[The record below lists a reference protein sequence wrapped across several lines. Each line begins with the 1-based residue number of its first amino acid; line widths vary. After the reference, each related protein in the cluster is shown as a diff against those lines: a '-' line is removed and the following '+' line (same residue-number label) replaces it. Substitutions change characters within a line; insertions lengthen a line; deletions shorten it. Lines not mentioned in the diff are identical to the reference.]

1 MNIRQLF
8 GIIKLGDMMKKKIIM
23 HIDVNNAFLSWT
35 AVDMLHKGSKID
47 IRNRYAVIG
56 GDEAT
61 RHGIVLAKSMP
72 AKKKG
77 VVTAETLYSARK
89 KCPYLEVYPPE
100 FKVYKK
106 YSDRM
111 YTYLC
116 NYSKKI
122 ERYSIDECFIDYTDS
137 YQKFGDPVKLAY
149 KIKNEI
155 RDNFGFTVNVG
166 VGDNK
171 LLAKMASDFSKPD
184 KVHTLFM
191 DEIKEKMWPLNVD
204 DLFMI
209 GKSSSKKLH
218 ELNINTIGELANT
231 PLEFL
236 VRHFKSMGKM
246 MWEYANGI
254 DNSEVETERGSP
266 KSISTSVVLPYDYT
280 NVEEIRK
287 VLRELSCDTG
297 RRLRYKKMYAAN
309 VSIWIKYH
317 DFTKIS
323 KQLTLNRL
331 INSDN
336 DIYDNACKL
345 LDKIYNPDGDK
356 KVRSL
361 CVGVANL
368 TDTYKV
374 QLSLLEN
381 NLKEDNID
389 DELKKTLENIKR
401 RYGDKSITYADRIG
415 K

>member
-1 MNIRQLF
+1 MAMKR
-8 GIIKLGDMMKKKIIM
+8 IIL
-23 HIDVNNAFLSWT
+23 HIDCNNAFLSWT
-35 AVDMLHKGSKID
+35 AVNMLHNGAKVD

-122 ERYSIDECFIDYTDS
+122 ERYSIDECFMDYTDS
-137 YQKFGDPVKLAY
+137 YSKYGDPVKLAY

-184 KVHTLFM
+184 KVHTLFTN
-191 DEIKEKMWPLNVD
+191 EIKEKMWPLDVN

-209 GKSSSKKLH
+209 GKASSKRLH

-231 PLEFL
+231 DIEFL
-236 VRHFKSMGKM
+236 MRHFKSMGRM

-254 DNSEVETERGSP
+254 DNSEVESERGNP

-280 NVEEIRK
+280 NVEEIK
-287 VLRELSCDTG
+287 KILKDLSIDTG
-297 RRLRYKKMYAAN
+297 RRLRNKKMYAPN
-309 VSIWIKYH
+309 VSIWIKFH

-323 KQLTLNRL
+323 KQITLDKL

-336 DIYDNACKL
+336 DIYDYACKL

-361 CVGVANL
+361 CVGVSNL
-368 TDTYKV
+368 TDQYKV

-381 NLKEDNID
+381 NLKEENIN
-389 DELKKTLENIKR
+389 DELKKTLEDIKR
-401 RYGDKSITYADRIG
+401 KYGDKSITYADKLHI
-415 K
+415 

>member
-1 MNIRQLF
+1 MER
-8 GIIKLGDMMKKKIIM
+8 IIL
-23 HIDVNNAFLSWT
+23 HIDCNNAFLSWT
-35 AVDMLHKGSKID
+35 AVDMLNKGAKVD

-56 GDEAT
+56 VDEAT

-89 KCPYLEVYPPE
+89 KCPYLEVYPPN

-116 NYSKKI
+116 NYSKVI
-122 ERYSIDECFIDYTDS
+122 ERYSIDECFVDYTDS
-137 YQKFGDPVKLAY
+137 YKIYGDPVKLAY

-166 VGDNK
+166 VGNNK

-184 KVHTLFM
+184 KVHTLFNN
-191 DEIKEKMWPLNVD
+191 EIKDKMWPLKVD

-209 GKSSSKKLH
+209 GKSSSKRLH
-218 ELNINTIGELANT
+218 DLNIHTIGDLANT
-231 PLEFL
+231 DVDFL

-254 DNSEVETERGSP
+254 DESIVESDRGNP

-280 NVEEIRK
+280 NIDEIKR
-287 VLRELSCDTG
+287 VLYELSMDTG
-297 RRLRYKKMYAAN
+297 RRLRKKKMYAAN

-317 DFTKIS
+317 DFSKVS
-323 KQLTLNRL
+323 KQMVLDNL
-331 INSDN
+331 INTDQE
-336 DIYDNACKL
+336 IYDKACL
-345 LDKIYNPDGDK
+345 LFDKIYNPEGDK

-368 TDTYKV
+368 TDKYKV
-374 QLSLLEN
+374 QLSLLDN
-381 NLKEDNID
+381 KADKKEENID
-389 DELKKTLENIKR
+389 EELKKALNDIKKK
-401 RYGDKSITYADRIG
+401 YGDKSITYADRIN

>member
-1 MNIRQLF
+1 MAIMKR
-8 GIIKLGDMMKKKIIM
+8 IIL
-23 HIDVNNAFLSWT
+23 HVDVNNAFLSWT
-35 AVDMLHKGSKID
+35 AVNMLHNGSKID

-72 AKKKG
+72 AKQKG
-77 VVTAETLYSARK
+77 VVTAETIYSARK

-100 FKVYKK
+100 FKIYKK

-137 YQKFGDPVKLAY
+137 YQKYGDPVKLAY
-149 KIKNEI
+149 KIKNDI

-166 VGDNK
+166 VGGNK

-184 KVHTLFM
+184 KVHTLFIN
-191 DEIKEKMWPLNVD
+191 EIKDKMWPLDVN

-209 GKSSSKKLH
+209 GKASSKKLH

-231 PLEFL
+231 DIEFL
-236 VRHFKSMGKM
+236 IRHFKSMGKM

-254 DNSEVETERGSP
+254 DNSEVESERGNP

-280 NVEEIRK
+280 NVDEIK
-287 VLRELSCDTG
+287 KILKDLSMDTG
-297 RRLRYKKMYAAN
+297 RRLRYKKMYAPN
-309 VSIWIKYH
+309 VSIWIKFH

-323 KQLTLNRL
+323 KQITLDKL

-336 DIYDNACKL
+336 DIYENACRL
-345 LDKIYNPDGDK
+345 FDKIYNPDGDK

-361 CVGVANL
+361 CVGVSNL

-381 NLKEDNID
+381 NLKEENINS
-389 DELKKTLENIKR
+389 ELKKTLEDIKR
-401 RYGDKSITYADRIG
+401 KYGDKSITYADRLQ

>member
-1 MNIRQLF
+1 MKER
-8 GIIKLGDMMKKKIIM
+8 IIL
-23 HIDVNNAFLSWT
+23 HVDVNNAYLSWT
-35 AVDMLHKGSKID
+35 AVDMLHKGSKVD
-47 IRNRYAVIG
+47 IRERYAVIG

-72 AKKKG
+72 AKKCG

-89 KCPYLEVYPPE
+89 KCPYLEVYQPN
-100 FKVYKK
+100 FKIYKK

-111 YTYLC
+111 YSYLC
-116 NYSKKI
+116 NFSKKI

-137 YQKFGDPVKLAY
+137 FKKYGPPVKLAY

-166 VGDNK
+166 IGNNK

-184 KVHTLFM
+184 KVHTLSIN
-191 DEIKEKMWPLNVD
+191 EIKSKMWPLKVD
-204 DLFMI
+204 ELFMI
-209 GKSSSKKLH
+209 GKASSKKLH
-218 ELNINTIGELANT
+218 DLGIHTIGELANT
-231 PLEFL
+231 DIDFL
-236 VRHFKSMGKM
+236 TRHFKSMGKM

-254 DNSEVETERGSP
+254 DNSEVECERGNP

-280 NVEEIRK
+280 DIEEIKK
-287 VLRELSCDTG
+287 VLLYLSKDTG
-297 RRLRYKKMYAAN
+297 RRLRYKRMYAPN
-309 VSIWIKYH
+309 VSIWIKFH

-323 KQLTLNRL
+323 KQVTLNNL

-345 LDKIYNPDGDK
+345 LYKIYNPDGDK

-368 TDTYKV
+368 TDKYKV

-381 NLKEDNID
+381 NLKEDNIN
-389 DELKKTLENIKR
+389 DELKRTLEEIKR
-401 RYGDKSITYADRIG
+401 KYGSKSITYADRIQ

>member
-1 MNIRQLF
+1 MAIMKR
-8 GIIKLGDMMKKKIIM
+8 IIL
-23 HIDVNNAFLSWT
+23 HVDVNNAFLSWT
-35 AVDMLHKGSKID
+35 AVNMLHKGSKID

-72 AKKKG
+72 AKQKG
-77 VVTAETLYSARK
+77 VVTAETIYSARK

-100 FKVYKK
+100 FKIYKK

-137 YQKFGDPVKLAY
+137 YQKYGDPVKLAY
-149 KIKNEI
+149 KIKNDI

-191 DEIKEKMWPLNVD
+191 NEIKDKMWPLDVNE
-204 DLFMI
+204 LFMI
-209 GKSSSKKLH
+209 GKASSKKLH

-231 PLEFL
+231 DIEFL
-236 VRHFKSMGKM
+236 MRHFKSMGKM

-254 DNSEVETERGSP
+254 DNSEVESERGNP

-280 NVEEIRK
+280 NVDEIK
-287 VLRELSCDTG
+287 KILKDLSMDTG
-297 RRLRYKKMYAAN
+297 RRLRYKKMYAPN

-317 DFTKIS
+317 DFTKVS
-323 KQLTLNRL
+323 KQITLDKL

-336 DIYDNACKL
+336 DIYDNACRL
-345 LDKIYNPDGDK
+345 FDKIYNPDGDK

-361 CVGVANL
+361 CVGVSNL

-381 NLKEDNID
+381 NLKEENINS
-389 DELKKTLENIKR
+389 ELKKTLEDIKR
-401 RYGDKSITYADRIG
+401 KYGDKSITYADRLQ

>member
-1 MNIRQLF
+1 MKRR
-8 GIIKLGDMMKKKIIM
+8 IIL

-35 AVDMLHKGSKID
+35 AVNMLHKGSKID
-47 IRNRYAVIG
+47 IRTRYAVIG

-61 RHGIVLAKSMP
+61 RHGIVLAKSIP

-89 KCPYLEVYPPE
+89 KCPYLEVYLPE

-137 YQKFGDPVKLAY
+137 YSKYGDPVKLAY

-184 KVHTLFM
+184 KVHTLFT

-204 DLFMI
+204 ELVMI

-231 PLEFL
+231 NVEFL
-236 VRHFKSMGKM
+236 KRHFKSMGVM

-254 DNSEVETERGSP
+254 DEAEVENERGNP

-280 NVEEIRK
+280 NVDEIK
-287 VLRELSCDTG
+287 KILKELSMDTG
-297 RRLRYKKMYAAN
+297 RRLRYKKMYAPN

-323 KQLTLNRL
+323 KQVTLDRL
-331 INSDN
+331 INSDD
-336 DIYDNACKL
+336 DIYQNACRLFDKL
-345 LDKIYNPDGDK
+345 YNPDGDK

-381 NLKEDNID
+381 NLKEENIN
-389 DELKKTLENIKR
+389 DELKKTLESIKKK
-401 RYGDKSITYADRIG
+401 YGDKSITYADRIN

>member
-1 MNIRQLF
+1 MAIMKR
-8 GIIKLGDMMKKKIIM
+8 IIL
-23 HIDVNNAFLSWT
+23 HVDVNNAFLSWT
-35 AVDMLHKGSKID
+35 AVNMLHKGSKID

-61 RHGIVLAKSMP
+61 RHGIVLAKSIP
-72 AKKKG
+72 AKQKG
-77 VVTAETLYSARK
+77 VVTAETIYSARK

-100 FKVYKK
+100 FKIYKK

-137 YQKFGDPVKLAY
+137 YQKYGDPVKLAY
-149 KIKNEI
+149 KIKNDI

-191 DEIKEKMWPLNVD
+191 NEIKDKMWPLDVNE
-204 DLFMI
+204 LFMI
-209 GKSSSKKLH
+209 GKASSKKLH

-231 PLEFL
+231 DIEFL
-236 VRHFKSMGKM
+236 IRHFKSMGKM

-254 DNSEVETERGSP
+254 DNSEVESERGNP

-280 NVEEIRK
+280 NVDEIK
-287 VLRELSCDTG
+287 KILKDLSMDTG
-297 RRLRYKKMYAAN
+297 RRLRYKKMYAPN

-317 DFTKIS
+317 DFNKIS
-323 KQLTLNRL
+323 KQITLNKL

-336 DIYDNACKL
+336 DIYENACRL
-345 LDKIYNPDGDK
+345 FDKIYNPDGDK

-361 CVGVANL
+361 CVGVSNL

-381 NLKEDNID
+381 NLKEENINS
-389 DELKKTLENIKR
+389 ELKKTLEDIKR
-401 RYGDKSITYADRIG
+401 KYGDKSITYADRLQ